1 MSSLTSAL
9 NGIPWELGAVAV
21 GVMVVVASLVAAFRS
36 RVSADVAALEGGTSR
51 PVSDAASIR
60 LAGRDGTKAGAWL
73 SRLAEPLV
81 ALVRPSENE
90 ELSQLR
96 RNLIQAGLRS
106 KHAME
111 TFLASKIILAAVATL
126 SFLEIN
132 RRRADGPGFSVV
144 AGLSLVVCAV
154 AFFVPNLWLSSV
166 SNKRKT
172 RLRRDLPN
180 SMDLL
185 VTCVEAGLGLDQAV
199 SRVAAELKIV
209 SPILAGELN
218 TTFLETQAG
227 FSRRESFRRLAERTG
242 VDDLRQLTAVL
253 TQTEIFG
260 TSLAR
265 ALRSHSDGMRII
277 RMQQAERKAAMA
289 SVKMTFPLVLC
300 ILPCIIGVVLGPA
313 IVSIAEHFLKAQF

>member
-1 MSSLTSAL
+1 MSSLTGTM
-9 NGIPWELGAVAV
+9 NGIPWELGAVAL
-21 GVMVVVASLVAAFRS
+21 GVVVLLVAGAAAVRS
-36 RVSADVAALEGGTSR
+36 MRADTDGGLERVSPDS
-51 PVSDAASIR
+51 ASIR
-60 LAGRDGTKAGAWL
+60 LTGAEATTVGAWL
-73 SRLAEPLV
+73 SRLAAPLV
-81 ALVRPSENE
+81 ALVRPSKSD

-96 RNLIQAGLRS
+96 RNLIQAGVRS

-111 TFLASKIILAAVATL
+111 TFLASKIILAAAATL

-132 RRRADGPGFSVV
+132 RRQQNGFGFPEV
-144 AGLSLVVCAV
+144 AGVALVICAA
-154 AFFVPNLWLSSV
+154 AFFVPNLWLSSRT
-166 SNKRKT
+166 KRRKT

-180 SMDLL
+180 AMDLL
-185 VTCVEAGLGLDQAV
+185 VTCVEAGLGLDQAL
-199 SRVAAELKIV
+199 SRVAGELTSV
-209 SPILAGELN
+209 APILAAELN

-227 FSRRESFRRLAERTG
+227 FSRRESFRRLSERTG

-253 TQTEIFG
+253 AQTEIFG
-260 TSLAR
+260 TSIAR